1 MGSSQSTQSDSK
13 GPKDPADALVPSEVF
28 DRLKNLQEILSG
40 FTENDPKFISKY
52 IAQYNKDAPSG
63 LQLDMGKIQP
73 QLSRIDDLHTRL
85 IRQITGNQ
93 NITSSEL
100 STNQNYQDQLK
111 TELKDTPKLIN
122 TRLPEVTKS
131 LITKEIE
138 ALENDNLI
146 KKDPV
151 VQGTVRSILDSIIG
165 LKSRYSFFEYKY
177 VQMNVL
183 VMVIIQNLYNIMITS
198 IKNIIDL
205 HTQQSKQRDQDLNNI
220 LKLILGLLNSSQ
232 LSITPEDFDKINLLV
247 NNVKEQSIKDAEEL
261 QKIAK
266 DSIQNANTQTQN
278 ALTAVQNQSTSSTS
292 SPTTAQTPA
301 SQTPGSVSQIIYAA
315 QTPPQG
321 GKGPE
326 MTTMYAGL
334 LDKKQKGGFV
344 RGNSSFPV
352 QEFYN
357 L

>member
-1 MGSSQSTQSDSK
+1 MSK
-13 GPKDPADALVPSEVF
+13 IK
-28 DRLKNLQEILSG
+28 
-40 FTENDPKFISKY
+40 
-52 IAQYNKDAPSG
+52 
-63 LQLDMGKIQP
+63 P
-73 QLSRIDDLHTRL
+73 QISRIDDLHTRL

-93 NITSSEL
+93 NITSSDL

-131 LITKEIE
+131 LIMKEIE
-138 ALENDNLI
+138 ALQNDNLI
-146 KKDPV
+146 NKDPV

-205 HTQQSKQRDQDLNNI
+205 HTKQSKQRDQDLNNI

-247 NNVKEQSIKDAEEL
+247 NNVKDQSIKDAEDL
-261 QKIAK
+261 RQYSNGHIAK
-266 DSIQNANTQTQN
+266 GGQQILSALNT
-278 ALTAVQNQSTSSTS
+278 VQSSS
-292 SPTTAQTPA
+292 ASVPAPAQTPA
-301 SQTPGSVSQIIYAA
+301 SSSSFSFKPPEPPLTMYAGIPTP
-315 QTPPQG
+315 TKQG
-321 GKGPE
+321 GKSPE

-352 QEFYN
+352 QEFFN

>member
-1 MGSSQSTQSDSK
+1 MGSSQSNTK
-13 GPKDPADALVPSEVF
+13 KEADPADALVPSVVF
-28 DRLKNLQEILSG
+28 ERLKNLQDILTG
-40 FTENDPKFISKY
+40 FTDNDPKFISKY
-52 IAQYNKDAPSG
+52 IQQYNNDARSSG
-63 LQLDMGKIQP
+63 LQLDMAKIQP
-73 QLSRIDDLHTRL
+73 QLSRIDNLHTQL
-85 IRQITGNQ
+85 IRQITNDAT
-93 NITSSEL
+93 ITSQQL
-100 STNQNYQDQLK
+100 SSSDNYQNQLK
-111 TELKDTPKLIN
+111 NALKDTPKLIN
-122 TRLPEVTKS
+122 TRLPEVTKG

-138 ALENDNLI
+138 ALQNDNLI

-151 VQGTVRSILDSIIG
+151 VQGTVNSILSSIIG

-205 HTQQSKQRDQDLNNI
+205 HTKQSKQRDEDLNNI
-220 LKLILGLLNSSQ
+220 LKLILSLLNSSQ

-247 NNVKEQSIKDAEEL
+247 NNVKEKSIRDAESL
-261 QKIAK
+261 KQIAK
-266 DSIQNANTQTQN
+266 DSIQNANTQTQS
-278 ALTAVQNQSTSSTS
+278 ALTSVQIQSQ
-292 SPTTAQTPA
+292 SPTPSSAQTPV
-301 SQTPGSVSQIIYAA
+301 TMYAA
-315 QTPPQG
+315 TQE

-334 LDKKQKGGFV
+334 LDNNKKQKGGFV